1 MCLSHHE
8 PQPAGYRSFAAIWAK
23 LDSYVSPDVQDGII
37 PQRSVLSLHFP
48 NLLVRRQTQRAM
60 TTSTIFTQRCR
71 ARTPLQS
78 TAADIGRLLWFLLR
92 APILGV
98 LLALEP
104 LISVVLV
111 VAGALEL
118 VAALFFRISGDL
130 PRFPFWGMIVFSV
143 GTLLLPATYY
153 ALLGMLAN

>member
-1 MCLSHHE
+1 
-8 PQPAGYRSFAAIWAK
+8 
-23 LDSYVSPDVQDGII
+23 
-37 PQRSVLSLHFP
+37 
-48 NLLVRRQTQRAM
+48 M

-118 VAALFFRISGDL
+118 VAALFFRISGPGGRAKSPIYGHL
-130 PRFPFWGMIVFSV
+130 KIPHP
-143 GTLLLPATYY
+143 
-153 ALLGMLAN
+153 